1 MTHQS
6 VKQNDVTQ
14 WVQRFYEVEF
24 ECFFKYKRS
33 ARFQI
38 CTSFIVAVLGF
49 NPGHG
54 NIKFTVAALS
64 EHVCG
69 TAWTESADDVC
80 TTSHCCFMLQ
90 EASFGNQ

>member
-6 VKQNDVTQ
+6 VKQNDATQ
-14 WVQRFYEVEF
+14 WVQRFYEVVF

-33 ARFQI
+33 ARFQNISLLVQNCPYKI

-54 NIKFTVAALS
+54 NVKFTVAALS
-64 EHVCG
+64 KHVAERCRPSQL
-69 TAWTESADDVC
+69 TMFT
-80 TTSHCCFMLQ
+80 
-90 EASFGNQ
+90 